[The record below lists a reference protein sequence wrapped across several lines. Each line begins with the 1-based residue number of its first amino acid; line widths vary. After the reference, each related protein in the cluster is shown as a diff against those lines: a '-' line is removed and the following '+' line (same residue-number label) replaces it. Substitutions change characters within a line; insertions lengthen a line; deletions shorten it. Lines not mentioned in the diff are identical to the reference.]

1 MQLFNIYFITQHNKT
16 TQYLFK
22 YSSNNPQPREHKDKH
37 FMWYNLQT
45 KTNFINIQR
54 RTTQMVT
61 PNEKKTIRI
70 KRSNIELLNNLQKA
84 VEIEERK
91 KVTMTDIIN
100 VAIAELFQKKDYMN
114 DIDFV
119 GIVKVLK
126 CYNIL

>member
-1 MQLFNIYFITQHNKT
+1 
-16 TQYLFK
+16 
-22 YSSNNPQPREHKDKH
+22 
-37 FMWYNLQT
+37 
-45 KTNFINIQR
+45 
-54 RTTQMVT
+54 MVT